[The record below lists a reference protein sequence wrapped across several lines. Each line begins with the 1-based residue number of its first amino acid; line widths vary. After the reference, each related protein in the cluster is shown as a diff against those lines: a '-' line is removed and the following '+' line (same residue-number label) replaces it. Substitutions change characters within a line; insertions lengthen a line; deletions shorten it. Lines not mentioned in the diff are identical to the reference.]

1 MKYLLKSAKAYI
13 GNSFESVDLLVENGV
28 FVSIGKELPVL
39 DATIIPCD
47 RLTVFPGFSDVH
59 VHLREPGFSY
69 KETVS
74 SGTLA
79 AARGGYTNICS
90 MPNLKPCPDSSDNLK
105 LQLDLIKEN
114 AVINVYPFGT
124 ITKAQLGET
133 LSDMEDMSQDVIGF
147 SDDGRGVQNEEMMLS
162 AMKKA
167 KSLDKIIS
175 AHCEDNSLLFGGYIH
190 KGEYAEKHG
199 HKGICSESEW
209 GPIKRD
215 IELVR
220 QTGCKYHVCHISAKE
235 SVELIRQAKANGVDI
250 TCETAPHYLTMND
263 SMLQD
268 DGRFK
273 MNPPIRSEADRLALI
288 EGIKDGTIDMIATD
302 HAPHSKEEKSK
313 GLKGSAM
320 GVVGLETAFAVCYTK
335 LVKSGIIT
343 LEKLV
348 ELLNTNAR
356 NRFGV
361 GSEIKVGMTA
371 DITAFDLNEE
381 YVINPEEFAS
391 KGRATPFEKL
401 TVCGRCK
408 FTMVGG
414 KIVYKED

>member
-1 MKYLLKSAKAYI
+1 
-13 GNSFESVDLLVENGV
+13 
-28 FVSIGKELPVL
+28 
-39 DATIIPCD
+39 
-47 RLTVFPGFSDVH
+47 
-59 VHLREPGFSY
+59 
-69 KETVS
+69 
-74 SGTLA
+74 
-79 AARGGYTNICS
+79 
-90 MPNLKPCPDSSDNLK
+90 
-105 LQLDLIKEN
+105 
-114 AVINVYPFGT
+114 
-124 ITKAQLGET
+124 
-133 LSDMEDMSQDVIGF
+133 
-147 SDDGRGVQNEEMMLS
+147 
-162 AMKKA
+162 
-167 KSLDKIIS
+167 
-175 AHCEDNSLLFGGYIH
+175 
-190 KGEYAEKHG
+190 
-199 HKGICSESEW
+199 
-209 GPIKRD
+209 
-215 IELVR
+215 
-220 QTGCKYHVCHISAKE
+220 E
-235 SVELIRQAKANGVDI
+235 SVELIRQAKLDGVDI

-356 NRFGV
+356 NRFGI

-391 KGRATPFEKL
+391 KGRATPFENL